1 MQSVVYVVGDDAEKG
16 FVFCF
21 LKIVLQKRVEVVFVA
36 RVTERIL
43 RENHG
48 L

>member
-1 MQSVVYVVGDDAEKG
+1 MQSVVYVVGDDSYKG

-21 LKIVLQKRVEVVFVA
+21 LKIVVQQRVEVVFVA
-36 RVTERIL
+36 RVTEWIL
-43 RENHG
+43 WENHG